1 MEQPARLT
9 ADQGCDPVGHHQ
21 PRAPPQRGRSAGYQ
35 LPGGGHPASMTAL
48 SAVAGEQREGGVAG
62 PGLAGHGDVGRH
74 AAAERRVGEGDA
86 LGVEAACRTAGPVG
100 HRRHAAVH
108 AIDDHFDHGVPA
120 GAGPDGHGHH
130 HARPGYEAELVE
142 PAVPPEGSPA
152 VLSRGIRG
160 EGRGT
165 GEVHRPDSQVPRP
178 PDGGVPFGL
187 PYPDTAGSARHW
199 LTADSTAS
207 SLMTAQL
214 AAQAHRLARYRAD
227 VAGHP
232 WLVPATSY
240 CLDQIEQTTSPH
252 AIELMFVLRFL
263 DAAAE
268 RTPRARPLLERFSGY
283 VTKDGPHP
291 VTGGAEGEVL
301 HLLDFTPYSDAPSRA
316 VFPAEAV
323 AADRDRLASQQQ
335 PDGGWEVSYHACSP
349 AGALEW
355 RGYTTVQS
363 VTVLQNGR
371 L

>member
-1 MEQPARLT
+1 MDMDLNAAVTFLATHGRILERRRMQLLLGEGTAEDVLT
-9 ADQGCDPVGHHQ
+9 ALDAYRTADGGYGWGLEPDLRSTTSQPVAAMHALEVLAEVRDTKSR
-21 PRAPPQRGRSAGYQ
+21 RAPELLDWLS
-35 LPGGGHPASMTAL
+35 GHT
-48 SAVAGEQREGGVAG
+48 
-62 PGLAGHGDVGRH
+62 
-74 AAAERRVGEGDA
+74 
-86 LGVEAACRTAGPVG
+86 
-100 HRRHAAVH
+100 
-108 AIDDHFDHGVPA
+108 F
-120 GAGPDGHGHH
+120 
-130 HARPGYEAELVE
+130 
-142 PAVPPEGSPA
+142 
-152 VLSRGIRG
+152 
-160 EGRGT
+160 
-165 GEVHRPDSQVPRP
+165 

-187 PYPDTAGSARHW
+187 PYSDTAGSAGHW
-199 LTADSTAS
+199 VTADSTAS
-207 SLMTAQL
+207 SLMMTAQL

-232 WLVPATSY
+232 WLGLATSY

-263 DAAAE
+263 DAIAE

-316 VFPAEAV
+316 VFPARAV
-323 AADRDRLASQQQ
+323 ATDRDRLASQQQ
-335 PDGGWEVSYHACSP
+335 PDGGWEVTYASFSP

-363 VTVLQNGR
+363 VTMLRNGR

>member
-1 MEQPARLT
+1 MDMDLNAAVTFVSTHGRILERRRMQLLIGEGTAEDVLT
-9 ADQGCDPVGHHQ
+9 ALDAYRTADGGYGWGLEPDQRSTTSQPVAAMHALEVLAEVRDTKSR
-21 PRAPPQRGRSAGYQ
+21 RAPE
-35 LPGGGHPASMTAL
+35 LLDWL
-48 SAVAGEQREGGVAG
+48 S
-62 PGLAGHGDVGRH
+62 
-74 AAAERRVGEGDA
+74 
-86 LGVEAACRTAGPVG
+86 
-100 HRRHAAVH
+100 
-108 AIDDHFDHGVPA
+108 DHTF
-120 GAGPDGHGHH
+120 
-130 HARPGYEAELVE
+130 
-142 PAVPPEGSPA
+142 
-152 VLSRGIRG
+152 
-160 EGRGT
+160 
-165 GEVHRPDSQVPRP
+165 

-187 PYPDTAGSARHW
+187 PYSDTAGSARHW

-207 SLMTAQL
+207 SLMMTAQL

-232 WLVPATSY
+232 WLGPATSY

-263 DAAAE
+263 DAVAE

-291 VTGGAEGEVL
+291 VTGGAEGEML

-316 VFPAEAV
+316 VFPAEAI

-335 PDGGWEVSYHACSP
+335 PDGGWEVTYHAYSP

>member
-1 MEQPARLT
+1 MDMDLNAAVTFVSTHGRILERRRMQLLIGEGTSADVLT
-9 ADQGCDPVGHHQ
+9 ALDAYRTADGGDGWGLEPDQRSTTSQPVAAMHALEVLAEVRDTKSR
-21 PRAPPQRGRSAGYQ
+21 RAPELLDWLS
-35 LPGGGHPASMTAL
+35 GHT
-48 SAVAGEQREGGVAG
+48 
-62 PGLAGHGDVGRH
+62 
-74 AAAERRVGEGDA
+74 
-86 LGVEAACRTAGPVG
+86 
-100 HRRHAAVH
+100 
-108 AIDDHFDHGVPA
+108 F
-120 GAGPDGHGHH
+120 
-130 HARPGYEAELVE
+130 
-142 PAVPPEGSPA
+142 
-152 VLSRGIRG
+152 
-160 EGRGT
+160 
-165 GEVHRPDSQVPRP
+165 

-207 SLMTAQL
+207 SLMMTAQL

-316 VFPAEAV
+316 VFPAGAV

-335 PDGGWEVSYHACSP
+335 PDGGWEVSYHAYSP

>member
-1 MEQPARLT
+1 MDMDLNAAVTFVSTHGRILERRRMQLLIGEGTAGDVLT
-9 ADQGCDPVGHHQ
+9 ALDAYRTADGGYGWGLEPDQRSTTSQPVAAMHALEVLAEVRDTKSR
-21 PRAPPQRGRSAGYQ
+21 RAPE
-35 LPGGGHPASMTAL
+35 LLDWL
-48 SAVAGEQREGGVAG
+48 S
-62 PGLAGHGDVGRH
+62 
-74 AAAERRVGEGDA
+74 
-86 LGVEAACRTAGPVG
+86 
-100 HRRHAAVH
+100 
-108 AIDDHFDHGVPA
+108 DHTF
-120 GAGPDGHGHH
+120 
-130 HARPGYEAELVE
+130 
-142 PAVPPEGSPA
+142 
-152 VLSRGIRG
+152 
-160 EGRGT
+160 
-165 GEVHRPDSQVPRP
+165 

-187 PYPDTAGSARHW
+187 PYSDTAGSARHW

-207 SLMTAQL
+207 SLMMTAQL

-263 DAAAE
+263 DAIAE

-335 PDGGWEVSYHACSP
+335 PDGGWEVTYHTYSP

>member
-1 MEQPARLT
+1 MDLNAAITFVSTHGRILERRRLHMLLGEGTAEGVLT
-9 ADQGCDPVGHHQ
+9 ALDAYRTADGGYGWGLEPDLRSTTSQPVAAMHALEVLAGVRDTKSR
-21 PRAPPQRGRSAGYQ
+21 RAPELLDWLS
-35 LPGGGHPASMTAL
+35 GHT
-48 SAVAGEQREGGVAG
+48 
-62 PGLAGHGDVGRH
+62 
-74 AAAERRVGEGDA
+74 
-86 LGVEAACRTAGPVG
+86 C
-100 HRRHAAVH
+100 
-108 AIDDHFDHGVPA
+108 
-120 GAGPDGHGHH
+120 
-130 HARPGYEAELVE
+130 
-142 PAVPPEGSPA
+142 
-152 VLSRGIRG
+152 
-160 EGRGT
+160 
-165 GEVHRPDSQVPRP
+165 
-178 PDGGVPFGL
+178 PDGGVPFAL
-187 PYPDTAGSARHW
+187 PYSDTAGSAGHW
-199 LTADSTAS
+199 VTADSTVS
-207 SLMTAQL
+207 SLMMTAQL

-232 WLVPATSY
+232 WLGPATSY

-263 DAAAE
+263 DAVTE
-268 RTPRARPLLERFSGY
+268 RTPRAWPLLEQFSGY

-335 PDGGWEVSYHACSP
+335 PDGGWEVTYASFSP

>member
-1 MEQPARLT
+1 MDLNAAVTFVATHGRILERRRLQLLLGEGTAEGVLT
-9 ADQGCDPVGHHQ
+9 ALDAYRTADGGYGWGLEPDLRSTTSQPVAAMHALEVLAEVRDTKSR
-21 PRAPPQRGRSAGYQ
+21 RAPELLDWLS
-35 LPGGGHPASMTAL
+35 GHT
-48 SAVAGEQREGGVAG
+48 
-62 PGLAGHGDVGRH
+62 
-74 AAAERRVGEGDA
+74 
-86 LGVEAACRTAGPVG
+86 
-100 HRRHAAVH
+100 
-108 AIDDHFDHGVPA
+108 F
-120 GAGPDGHGHH
+120 
-130 HARPGYEAELVE
+130 
-142 PAVPPEGSPA
+142 
-152 VLSRGIRG
+152 
-160 EGRGT
+160 
-165 GEVHRPDSQVPRP
+165 
-178 PDGGVPFGL
+178 PDGGVPFAL
-187 PYPDTAGSARHW
+187 PYPDTAGSAGHW
-199 LTADSTAS
+199 VTADPAAS
-207 SLMTAQL
+207 SLMMTAQL

-232 WLVPATSY
+232 WLGPATSY

-263 DAAAE
+263 DAIAE

-316 VFPAEAV
+316 VFPARAV

-335 PDGGWEVSYHACSP
+335 PDGGWEVTYASFSP

-363 VTVLQNGR
+363 VTMLRNGR